1 MNRKAGFYK
10 SKMNTARLDLQR
22 LVSWLTRLPTI
33 KLIPLALVFTYVA
46 SGPTIALAVFHPGMQ
61 LGGLAWGRKDLIRII
76 VLGCIVAPL
85 LVFAIEDAR
94 GGHPFLAPLAV
105 HALRNWITAALT
117 EFIL

>member
-46 SGPTIALAVFHPGMQ
+46 SGSTIALAVFHPGTQ
-61 LGGLAWGRKDLIRII
+61 LGGLHGGEKISS
-76 VLGCIVAPL
+76 GL
-85 LVFAIEDAR
+85 LC
-94 GGHPFLAPLAV
+94 
-105 HALRNWITAALT
+105 WAAS
-117 EFIL
+117 